1 MFEKMQ
7 ISFFPV
13 CAPKGKSWSQALLE
27 ETVETVILAD
37 YMIFHVIC
45 HFLYLGVLLGYNTFF
60 SILLLRS
67 VPL

>member
-1 MFEKMQ
+1 MQ

-13 CAPKGKSWSQALLE
+13 CAPKGKSWSQALLA

-45 HFLYLGVLLGYNTFF
+45 HFLYRGVPLGYVTVF
-60 SILLLRS
+60 SIILIRK